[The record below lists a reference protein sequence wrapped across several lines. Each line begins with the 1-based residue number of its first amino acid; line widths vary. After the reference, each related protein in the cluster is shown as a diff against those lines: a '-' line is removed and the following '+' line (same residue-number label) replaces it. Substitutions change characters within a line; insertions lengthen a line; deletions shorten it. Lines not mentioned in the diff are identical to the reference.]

1 MIHEIR
7 IQNFKSVQDVTV
19 EFAPVTILVG
29 RSGTGKSNFVDAIR
43 FLRDSLC
50 GQANGFAAAFAG
62 MGGASTASL
71 DSVRPLPKT
80 DAPTRF
86 EICFSVRSESE
97 KYRYVLE
104 LGSTQTNRRLGEE
117 KLSLGETVLFHQVAD
132 EWTFRGHTTSD
143 LSGTHHYLSGKW
155 TFRGHTTRD
164 IPFGD
169 TPLSYLSGT
178 HHYREPL
185 WDLSILPPPVGEVS
199 PNVSPERPF
208 RGHTTSFS
216 GTHH

>member
-132 EWTFRGHTTSD
+132 EWTFRD
-143 LSGTHHYLSGKW
+143 LSEWTFRGGPFGDTPLA
-155 TFRGHTTRD
+155 TFRGHTTID
-164 IPFGD
+164 
-169 TPLSYLSGT
+169 LSGT

-185 WDLSILPPPVGEVS
+185 WDLSILPPPS
-199 PNVSPERPF
+199 R
-208 RGHTTSFS
+208 
-216 GTHH
+216 